1 MIATRESISNA
12 GTSRKRGR
20 PKRVLFED
28 IPTPETPTNLE
39 NNLPREEPREITP
52 PSRKEPVDQF
62 FTLLLQLVNQ
72 GKQLANH
79 GQDHEEI
86 AEDKL
91 LSRFLRFNPPRFKGE
106 PDDRQA
112 ESWLSEVE
120 KIFRVLNYTEE
131 QRVRY
136 ATFLLDEAT
145 HNWWRIVEQRWW
157 RNEMEW
163 T

>member
-1 MIATRESISNA
+1 MATRESISNA
-12 GTSRKRGR
+12 GTSKKRADR
-20 PKRVLFED
+20 NVFYSKTFL
-28 IPTPETPTNLE
+28 PETPTNVE
-39 NNLPREEPREITP
+39 NNLPREEPHELTP
-52 PSRKEPVDQF
+52 PPREEPVDQL
-62 FTLLLQLVNQ
+62 FTLLQQLVNQ
-72 GKQLANH
+72 GKQPANH

-106 PDDRQA
+106 PDDRKA

-136 ATFLLDEAT
+136 ATFLLDEAA
-145 HNWWRIVEQRWW
+145 HNWWRGVEQRWW
-157 RNEMEW
+157 RNEIE
-163 T
+163 